1 MAQLTFS
8 EKAQQFNRKASNCNI
23 LKIIFATVALIISLI
38 ASLFIIASI
47 LGEPTF
53 DMSFREEIKIKVIYF
68 FIGIAISFISF
79 IFYSLYKHFSSKQEI
94 YIEKANNENIKEK
107 ERIEK
112 IAYDAGVQAEKAKAV
127 QKAAEINKRAN
138 RIFTFS
144 S

>member
-8 EKAQQFNRKASNCNI
+8 EKAHQFNRKASNCNI

-53 DMSFREEIKIKVIYF
+53 DMSLLEELKCKVQLF

-79 IFYSLYKHFSSKQEI
+79 VFYSLYKHFSSKQEI
-94 YIEKANNENIKEK
+94 YIKKANNENSKVRK
-107 ERIEK
+107 SIEK
-112 IAYDAGVQAEKAKAV
+112 KAYEAGIQAEKAR
-127 QKAAEINKRAN
+127 QRGL
-138 RIFTFS
+138 FS
-144 S
+144 

>member
-23 LKIIFATVALIISLI
+23 LKIIFAIIAFIIFSI
-38 ASLFIIASI
+38 ASLFLISSI
-47 LGEPTF
+47 MGEPSF